1 MGMYRP
7 LRGILFLYE
16 CVRLAAL
23 VWAVGLTTPAGEG
36 AAFPVLVYGVANAL
50 FLLMALFVRLDPIRY
65 GVYVPLYTAGK
76 VIAAVAAL
84 GWCVFSRGQIVNA
97 VFMGD
102 YSMLT
107 TLGLLLCIALG
118 DILSACG
125 GAVLNRRLQRGE
137 AALPPE
143 AADPVAINPVEY
155 EL

>member
-16 CVRLAAL
+16 CVRFSAL
-23 VWAVGLTTPAGEG
+23 VWAVGLTTGEG

-76 VIAAVAAL
+76 VIAAVAVL
-84 GWCVFSRGQIVNA
+84 GWCVFSREQIVNA
-97 VFMGD
+97 VFMSD
-102 YSMLT
+102 DSMLT
-107 TLGLLLCIALG
+107 ALGLLICIGLG
-118 DILSACG
+118 DILSVCG
-125 GAVLNRRLQRGE
+125 GAVLNRRLKRGE
-137 AALPPE
+137 AVLPPE
-143 AADPVAINPVEY
+143 AAEPAAIKPVEY